1 MNFIKRCWAE
11 ISLDN
16 LLFNLEKIK
25 NTVGEKT
32 EIMCVVKANAYGH
45 GDKIVV
51 REAEKAGVRYFA
63 VASAD
68 EAAHLRAL
76 GSKAEIIILGA
87 CLDDC
92 FQYAVEY
99 NITLSVCDID
109 FARRLSAYA
118 VSVGKR
124 AKVHIKLNTGMSRV
138 GFDCLNE
145 NQAEAAAD
153 MIEEIVKMNGL
164 SVCGVFTHFSV
175 SDEIDGAEYTQFQL
189 DNLNSVRRILD
200 CRGIYVGMWHCA
212 NSGAIVNNPEAY
224 MDMVRPGILLYGLYN
239 GAGTAA
245 QNAYKP
251 VLELKTVI
259 TQIREID
266 EGMSVGYGRAYTAK
280 CRRKTAVISIGYG
293 DGYPRSLSGQGRVL
307 VNGRYAP
314 IIGRVCMDQTVI
326 DITGID
332 CSVGDTVTVI
342 GVDGENFVSADEIA
356 DIDKTIN
363 YEIVCGLALRV
374 PRIYLKNGRQ
384 TDIVKYI

>member
-1 MNFIKRCWAE
+1 MYVRLKRR
-11 ISLDN
+11 D
-16 LLFNLEKIK
+16 
-25 NTVGEKT
+25 
-32 EIMCVVKANAYGH
+32 
-45 GDKIVV
+45 
-51 REAEKAGVRYFA
+51 VRYFA

-99 NITLSVCDID
+99 DITLSVCDID

-118 VSVGKR
+118 VSVGKH

-145 NQAEAAAD
+145 GQAAAAAD

-175 SDEIDGAEYTQFQL
+175 SDECDGAEYTKFQL
-189 DNLNSVRRILD
+189 DNLSLVRRILD
-200 CRGIYVGMWHCA
+200 SRGVYAGLWHCA

-224 MDMVRPGILLYGLYN
+224 MDMVRAGILLYGLYN
-239 GAGTAA
+239 GAGSDVKGV
-245 QNAYKP
+245 YKP

-259 TQIREID
+259 TQIRDID
-266 EGMSVGYGRAYTAK
+266 AGTSVSYGRTYTAK
-280 CRRKTAVISIGYG
+280 CPRRTAVISIGYG

-314 IIGRVCMDQTVI
+314 IIGRVCMDQTMI

-342 GVDGENFVSADEIA
+342 GREGENAVTADEIA

-374 PRIYLKNGRQ
+374 PRIYFKNGRQ